1 MENAGIMQHFPMGEP
16 REKQVKAIEFIE
28 RAVAKG
34 YRYVVVEAP
43 TGCGKSAIGVT
54 AGLWSPKSGLLGS
67 TGAYYL
73 VTQKLLQDQ
82 LESDFEKYR
91 GDASRACASLKS
103 SVEYPCEKYSNCQ
116 VNAGARGDRK
126 CPAPKVGQCP
136 YKNAYNRFVAG
147 RVSVTNY
154 PYFFT
159 ERTYVQ
165 QFEARQ
171 VLVLDECH
179 NIERQI
185 LGFIEL
191 EVAEESLEEWA
202 PLLRPV
208 PRMDTL
214 HEFTRWLDEL
224 YRPAIEERLEMKAEQ
239 AEVNPTAANTKE
251 LNDLTR
257 QRERTVAC
265 IASFQTEPDNWVYW
279 QEPTDHGLSCIAKP
293 INAGPY
299 TRDLLFDSADL
310 KLFMSAY
317 IGPKAVFCRSLG
329 LTEEQVAWASLGSTF
344 PVANRP
350 IHLNYAGSMGRKSI
364 DRTFPLLCAKV
375 DQILSAHGGERGL
388 IHVHSY
394 QIGRQLYN
402 HLMRGPHAQRILFPV
417 QASHR
422 NQLLYRHI
430 HGDEPTVL
438 ISPSMTEGFSFDDD
452 LARWQIIAK
461 CPFASLGDRQVLA
474 KKQRDPE
481 WYTLQTVS
489 TFLQAAGR
497 IVRCVDTDT
506 EILTTQGWK
515 KHNEVH
521 EGDVVYGADP
531 RAFQNS
537 GRPLRWNRVPL
548 VRHHVLSVNKFGKQ
562 PTVRIHT
569 HTTDQVITP
578 DHRVVFQPLVQN
590 RYLIEHRKDY
600 GNYTYEET
608 HLVRSTALAIAKPN
622 ELPSRFKLPLA
633 GYISSRAQ
641 LRKSKLSK
649 DWFWLVGFIIGDGF
663 IHSSKNLIVVVQSE
677 KDGKKRQYAKL
688 ESVVRRLGLDFI
700 KERKPVEGTPFAIK
714 GKKPYTR
721 TADVTHWNFSGYS
734 SARIRDVFLN
744 GRRRRYSAKK
754 SYRKKSHLG
763 PDGRVDGWK
772 TPDKAIPRWC
782 FERASAQQLKS
793 LFDGLIDSDGSRKK
807 RSGTF
812 YSKCERLIDAAQE
825 LAVLIGFRTTIRTRS
840 GQFELDFCE
849 KGTVN
854 VLKSDIKPAGTA
866 EVWCPSTELGTFIA
880 RRNGSTFLTGNS
892 ETDFGVTYVL
902 DSDFDMLYDR
912 NRHFFPKWFTNAFN
926 WH

>member
-1 MENAGIMQHFPMGEP
+1 MENVGIMQHFPMGAP

-54 AGLWSPKSGLLGS
+54 TGLWSPKSGLLGS
-67 TGAYYL
+67 SGAYYL

-103 SVEYPCEKYSNCQ
+103 SVEYPCERYSNCQ

-126 CPAPKVGQCP
+126 CSAPKVGQCP

-279 QEPTDHGLSCIAKP
+279 QEPTNHGLSSIAKP

-329 LTEEQVAWASLGSTF
+329 ITEEQVAWASLGSTF

-375 DQILSAHGGERGL
+375 DQILNVHGSERGL

-497 IVRCVDTDT
+497 IVR
-506 EILTTQGWK
+506 
-515 KHNEVH
+515 
-521 EGDVVYGADP
+521 
-531 RAFQNS
+531 
-537 GRPLRWNRVPL
+537 
-548 VRHHVLSVNKFGKQ
+548 
-562 PTVRIHT
+562 
-569 HTTDQVITP
+569 
-578 DHRVVFQPLVQN
+578 
-590 RYLIEHRKDY
+590 
-600 GNYTYEET
+600 
-608 HLVRSTALAIAKPN
+608 
-622 ELPSRFKLPLA
+622 
-633 GYISSRAQ
+633 
-641 LRKSKLSK
+641 
-649 DWFWLVGFIIGDGF
+649 
-663 IHSSKNLIVVVQSE
+663 
-677 KDGKKRQYAKL
+677 
-688 ESVVRRLGLDFI
+688 
-700 KERKPVEGTPFAIK
+700 
-714 GKKPYTR
+714 
-721 TADVTHWNFSGYS
+721 
-734 SARIRDVFLN
+734 
-744 GRRRRYSAKK
+744 
-754 SYRKKSHLG
+754 
-763 PDGRVDGWK
+763 
-772 TPDKAIPRWC
+772 
-782 FERASAQQLKS
+782 
-793 LFDGLIDSDGSRKK
+793 
-807 RSGTF
+807 
-812 YSKCERLIDAAQE
+812 
-825 LAVLIGFRTTIRTRS
+825 
-840 GQFELDFCE
+840 
-849 KGTVN
+849 
-854 VLKSDIKPAGTA
+854 
-866 EVWCPSTELGTFIA
+866 
-880 RRNGSTFLTGNS
+880 S